1 MTEKNK
7 HIRCGVS
14 RFNTLTTV
22 IVLAFVVLLLPGFA
36 FAQVVN
42 TEEITTTGDGAHGIN
57 AIGAITNGTDGS
69 ITTTGIGAHG
79 IRSTGGNATVRND
92 GTIMTDGAFV
102 SSGIRSEGDNA
113 AITNN
118 GTITTNTASGHG
130 IVSSG
135 DNATV
140 TNNGTIM
147 TGLDTGDG
155 INANGINATVINNG
169 TIITKDLRSHGISVT
184 REDAKVTL
192 GESGT
197 ISTTGD
203 ISYGIEVTGDAA
215 TIDSHGR
222 ITTIGDEAHGIWSPE
237 IRPGTIDS
245 NGPDG
250 VVITDVEITLGESGT
265 ISTTGR
271 GSHGIVSGSRNG
283 IINLNGKISATGEGS
298 YVIRGSDEEN
308 QTLILG
314 AQAIIDGYS
323 DLGESEGDNDI
334 FDIVAKTQ
342 GRGPSRTFAIR
353 GVDTVRSGRV
363 PVLYNS
369 NAVAVVDPTA
379 QSATRI
385 TLGAM
390 TGQIRRQVF
399 QRLDSSRLPR
409 GTATRQGVWGGLF
422 GTVSERD
429 DDGSALAWDHRLY
442 GASGGVDVRLDNGRR
457 AGLFAGVG
465 QDLIRTQVTSVR
477 DSATHGFV
485 GAYGQQSV
493 GEFNLD
499 GAVIFGYAHHDS
511 ARTVQDTARGQEVAN
526 GKYDNFYVSPSLS
539 LKWFK
544 ELGNG
549 MEFRPRAQ
557 IAYTYGHFGSH
568 TESGTT
574 HSNISF
580 SGRSV
585 NIIDGRMELALARTF
600 DDDQGEVE
608 VRGGA
613 TFTHFGRDSVR
624 ARLGG
629 GPSVSYRIS
638 GEDTIPGGF
647 GGIRMRYQITD
658 VIAMNGDLEYARRS
672 GNAQAIGGH
681 MWLDMRF

>member
-1 MTEKNK
+1 
-7 HIRCGVS
+7 
-14 RFNTLTTV
+14 
-22 IVLAFVVLLLPGFA
+22 
-36 FAQVVN
+36 
-42 TEEITTTGDGAHGIN
+42 
-57 AIGAITNGTDGS
+57 
-69 ITTTGIGAHG
+69 
-79 IRSTGGNATVRND
+79 
-92 GTIMTDGAFV
+92 
-102 SSGIRSEGDNA
+102 
-113 AITNN
+113 
-118 GTITTNTASGHG
+118 
-130 IVSSG
+130 
-135 DNATV
+135 
-140 TNNGTIM
+140 
-147 TGLDTGDG
+147 
-155 INANGINATVINNG
+155 
-169 TIITKDLRSHGISVT
+169 
-184 REDAKVTL
+184 
-192 GESGT
+192 
-197 ISTTGD
+197 
-203 ISYGIEVTGDAA
+203 
-215 TIDSHGR
+215 
-222 ITTIGDEAHGIWSPE
+222 
-237 IRPGTIDS
+237 
-245 NGPDG
+245 
-250 VVITDVEITLGESGT
+250 
-265 ISTTGR
+265 
-271 GSHGIVSGSRNG
+271 
-283 IINLNGKISATGEGS
+283 
-298 YVIRGSDEEN
+298 
-308 QTLILG
+308 
-314 AQAIIDGYS
+314 
-323 DLGESEGDNDI
+323 
-334 FDIVAKTQ
+334 
-342 GRGPSRTFAIR
+342 
-353 GVDTVRSGRV
+353 
-363 PVLYNS
+363 
-369 NAVAVVDPTA
+369 
-379 QSATRI
+379 
-385 TLGAM
+385 M

-429 DDGSALAWDHRLY
+429 DDELALAWDHRLY

-485 GAYGQQSV
+485 GAYGQQSI